1 MKRHGPSPQ
10 VLHTTLGCKGLNVFV
25 DYDRHTPH
33 TNLWAWAMERVVA
46 TRFYSGHTLAA
57 QGTLH
62 TTIRLHAQAR
72 EEVQCVL
79 ERRSWK

>member
-1 MKRHGPSPQ
+1 MFM
-10 VLHTTLGCKGLNVFV
+10 LIMTAT
-25 DYDRHTPH
+25 RHTRICGLG
-33 TNLWAWAMERVVA
+33 LWKRVVA